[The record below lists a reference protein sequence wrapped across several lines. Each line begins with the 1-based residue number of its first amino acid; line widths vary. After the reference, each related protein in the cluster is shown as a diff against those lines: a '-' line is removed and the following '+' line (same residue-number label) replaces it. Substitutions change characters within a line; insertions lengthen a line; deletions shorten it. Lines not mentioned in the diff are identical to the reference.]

1 MHRACATAARVAQDA
16 AENRRPKLIL
26 PRAKTTAVVQDANV
40 SLPAGWCARF
50 GLCVCVKCFS
60 LSMLVCGV
68 VVYLF
73 EKQVDFDSKRSQPG
87 CLHLCNRSWKLMH
100 QSATEILFPFVFF
113 EGHDGL
119 IETKLFTMTND

>member
-1 MHRACATAARVAQDA
+1 MHRARATAARVAQDA

-73 EKQVDFDSKRSQPG
+73 EKQVDFDSKRSQSG

-113 EGHDGL
+113 EG
-119 IETKLFTMTND
+119 

>member
-1 MHRACATAARVAQDA
+1 MHRAGATAARVAQDA

-40 SLPAGWCARF
+40 SLPAGC
-50 GLCVCVKCFS
+50 

-113 EGHDGL
+113 E
-119 IETKLFTMTND
+119 